1 MGGKDLG
8 GQPEATADSHSL
20 RGQQWIQTGLFQV
33 SPQAAAAATAWQGE
47 AKTTTATQGPCCQ
60 FQQPSCHRALPAH
73 THWALGDTALP
84 GDVSIRS
91 ILLLLSLRISN
102 PVPHHWQLTGNHAG
116 PGARE

>member
-1 MGGKDLG
+1 MGGKGLG

-47 AKTTTATQGPCCQ
+47 TKTTTATQGPCCQ

-73 THWALGDTALP
+73 THWALRVTL
-84 GDVSIRS
+84 RS
-91 ILLLLSLRISN
+91 LGMCPSDPSCSSS
-102 PVPHHWQLTGNHAG
+102 H
-116 PGARE
+116 